1 MAVQL
6 IGGGGGDVPFN
17 RTFFN
22 VTLADLTF
30 LRRDNGSITA
40 APIFTNRVDLA
51 YFSGATGS
59 TGPELPT
66 SSTAIHILETNWA
79 NLTLTTSATVNLQ
92 LLLDSGV
99 VTTGSNVLIV
109 AAGATV
115 SRTTGYIDGNEART
129 FNSVGTLIYDI
140 GAGGSYSPVAVNALA
155 LSLPQAILT
164 IKAVNSS
171 IGGLVSLQSLQRNW
185 VFSSSPITKATLTF
199 NYAGGDVPGGA
210 NTAQWVVVR
219 KLANDQRFTFP
230 NGFTD
235 NVTEGGM
242 TATATAV
249 TMPAFGG
256 TYGVTQ
262 TDAPGFN
269 PGDPRPVELTDFDGN
284 DARTDVAAWDGA
296 SGDWA
301 IINSTTSIERV
312 FNWGR
317 TSLGDQVAPG
327 DYDGDGRTDI
337 AVWRNADGNWYI
349 IRSSDN
355 AGLTLNWGGFGDM
368 IAPGDYDGDGKTD
381 IAVFRPSEGNWYI
394 KRSSDGVVQQ
404 ANWGTTSDL
413 LVPADY
419 DGDGKTDVAVW
430 RPSEGNWYVI
440 KSSGGTTFQ
449 NWGQA
454 GDKVVAGDYD
464 GDGKADYGIFRPSE
478 GNWYIINSSDNSG
491 TARNWGAPSDIPVP
505 GDYDR
510 DGKTDFA
517 VYRPSEGNWYIINS
531 STGAVTVQYRESA
544 FPLASFSVRP

>member
-1 MAVQL
+1 M
-6 IGGGGGDVPFN
+6 
-17 RTFFN
+17 
-22 VTLADLTF
+22 TL
-30 LRRDNGSITA
+30 
-40 APIFTNRVDLA
+40 
-51 YFSGATGS
+51 
-59 TGPELPT
+59 T
-66 SSTAIHILETNWA
+66 SSPQVNGT
-79 NLTLTTSATVNLQ
+79 LTLN
-92 LLLDSGV
+92 GGNFI
-99 VTTGSNVLIV
+99 TGGNVLIV
-109 AAGATV
+109 RVTGSV
-115 SRTTGYIDGNEART
+115 SRSSGYVDGNEART
-129 FNSVGTLIYDI
+129 FGGAGTLDYDI
-140 GAGGSYSPVAVNALA
+140 GTGATYSPVSVNALA

-171 IGGLVSLQSLQRNW
+171 IGGLVSAQSLQRNW
-185 VFSSSPITKATLTF
+185 VFSSSPITKATLSF

-210 NTAQWVVVR
+210 NTAQWVIVR

-235 NVTEGGM
+235 NVNEGGM

-256 TYGVTQ
+256 TYTITQ
-262 TDAPGFN
+262 TNAPAIRV
-269 PGDPRPVELTDFDGN
+269 GDPRPVELTDFDGN
-284 DARTDVAAWDGA
+284 DARTDVAAWDGG

-301 IINSTTSIERV
+301 IINSTTTTERV
-312 FNWGR
+312 VNWGR

-349 IRSSDN
+349 IRSSDDTVY
-355 AGLTLNWGGFGDM
+355 AANWGTFGDM
-368 IAPGDYDGDGKTD
+368 ITPGDYDGDGKTD

-394 KRSSDGVVQQ
+394 KRSSNGSIQQ
-404 ANWGTTSDL
+404 ANWGTATDL

-419 DGDGKTDVAVW
+419 DGDGKTDIAVW

-454 GDKVVAGDYD
+454 GDKVVVGDYD

-491 TARNWGAPSDIPVP
+491 TARNWGTGTDIPVP

-510 DGKTDFA
+510 DGKTDIA

-531 STGAVTVQYRESA
+531 STGAITVQYRESA